1 MERIRLKPV
10 VVCDAGPII
19 HLDEL
24 GCLSLLN
31 DFENVFV
38 PYRVREEVLKHRQI
52 RFEKLDEPWVVL
64 SPIFPLEESLKSIC
78 KMFSLDVGE
87 VEALSI
93 LNKEPEAI
101 FLTDDSAA
109 RLVAAQLGFKVHGS
123 IGVLIRAIRR
133 GLMKP
138 AEVID
143 VLNAFPLS
151 STLHIKISLLEEVI
165 SRLKQEY
172 GL

>member
-1 MERIRLKPV
+1 MERIRSKTA
-10 VVCDAGPII
+10 VVCDSGPII
-19 HLDEL
+19 HLDEV
-24 GCLSLLN
+24 GCLSLLS
-31 DFENVFV
+31 DFLSVLV
-38 PYRVREEVLKHRQI
+38 PHSVREEVLKHRQI
-52 RFEKLDEPWVVL
+52 PFEDSNAPWVIV
-64 SPIFPLEESLKSIC
+64 SPIFPLEESMKSMC
-78 KMFSLDVGE
+78 KMFSLAAGE

-93 LNKEPEAI
+93 LNRERESI

-109 RLVAAQLGFKVHGS
+109 RLVAAQLGYKVHGT

-151 STLHIKISLLEEVI
+151 STLHIKASLLEEVI
-165 SRLKQEY
+165 SRLKQEH